1 MHEEI
6 LRAQEDNSLT
16 LNYNKWMFD
25 AIRPY
30 INSRVLDVGAGMG
43 NFLPYLA
50 DKEIVVNIEI
60 LDIFIDALRNSYG
73 GHKNMRILKYDIQ
86 DEKVIQLGREHR
98 IQTVICNNVLEHV
111 QDDLKALANINKI
124 LDKQGNLILIL
135 PAFKFLYSKWDKA
148 VGHFRR
154 YDLKDISGK
163 LSQAGFCIE
172 KKFYMNGLGLF
183 AWFLNGRVLGNTPN
197 TRGSVRK
204 QAVFFDRYI
213 VNYLRKFEAIFHPPF
228 GQSLIIVARPVQA

>member
-30 INSRVLDVGAGMG
+30 INNRVLDVGAGMG

-50 DKEIVVNIEI
+50 DKEILVNIEI

-73 GHKNMRILKYDIQ
+73 TYKNIHILKYDIQ
-86 DEKVIQLGREHR
+86 DEKVISVGREYG

-111 QDDLKALANINKI
+111 QDDAKALRNINSI
-124 LDKQGNLILIL
+124 LDKRGNLILIL

-154 YDLKDISGK
+154 YDLKDIAKK
-163 LSQAGFCIE
+163 LSQAEFYIE
-172 KKFYMNGLGLF
+172 TKFYMNGLGLF

-197 TRGSVRK
+197 TSGFVRK
-204 QAVFFDRYI
+204 QAVFFDRYL
-213 VNYLRKFEAIFHPPF
+213 VNYLRKFEGIFHPPF
-228 GQSLIIVARPVQA
+228 GQSLLIVARPMRA